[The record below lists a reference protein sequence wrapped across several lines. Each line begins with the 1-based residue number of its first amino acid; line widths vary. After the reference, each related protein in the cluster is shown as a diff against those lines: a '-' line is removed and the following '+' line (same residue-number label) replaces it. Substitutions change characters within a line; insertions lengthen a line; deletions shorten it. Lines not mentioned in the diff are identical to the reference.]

1 MGNLVFEAAS
11 GGSTTISGP
20 NTTGSNTI
28 TIPNASGT
36 FALTNTPV
44 TTATNLAGGATGS
57 VPYQSGTSSTT
68 FLAAGSNGQVLT
80 LAAGVPTW
88 STVSGTGD
96 VVGPASATNNAI
108 ATYNGTTGK
117 LIQNSGATIS
127 AGVITASGFTG
138 TASSATNIAGGA
150 TGSVPYQSSTG
161 STTFLAAGSNG
172 QVLTLSSGV
181 PTWAAV
187 SGTGTVTNVSALTLG
202 TTGTDLSSTVANST
216 TTPVITL
223 NVPTASATNRGV
235 LSSADWTTF
244 NNKGSGTVTSVTGTA
259 PVVSSGGTTP
269 AISMA
274 AASTSVSGYL
284 TSTDWNTFN
293 GKGSGTVTS
302 VGGTG
307 TVNGLT
313 LTGTV
318 TTSGNLTLGG
328 TLNLSAPPAIGGTTA
343 AAITGTTITASTNF
357 VGSNFDASGSG
368 GGSLRSSSSA
378 ACLQWGAA
386 GGVNLTLNGAFN
398 MNPANATISIAPTGT
413 GTLTV
418 NPATAGTIDNM
429 SLGATTAAAAKVTTL
444 NIQTGLTLATLSGT
458 SGQVLTSAGA
468 GAVPTWTTPTGTV
481 YPGAGIPNSTGSA
494 WGTSYSTSGTGSSV
508 ALANNA
514 TLITFTGTGIKE
526 TSTVI
531 SASNIDMNAG
541 NYFTKTISGTT
552 TFTISNAASSGT
564 VNSFILQLTNGGS
577 ATVNWFSGVKWAGGT
592 APTLTASGYD
602 DLGFFTIDGGTT
614 WQGFVLGK
622 AMA

>member
-80 LAAGVPTW
+80 LSAGVPSW
-88 STVSGTGD
+88 ASVSGTGD

-150 TGSVPYQSSTG
+150 TGSVPYQSGTG

-181 PTWAAV
+181 PTWATT
-187 SGTGTVTNVSALTLG
+187 SGTGTVTSVAALTLG
-202 TTGTDLSSTVANST
+202 TTGTDLTSTVANGT

-223 NVPTASATNRGV
+223 NVPTASGTNRGV
-235 LSSADWTTF
+235 LSAADWTTF

-302 VGGTG
+302 VSSTG

-328 TLNLSAPPAIGGTTA
+328 TLDLSAPPAIGGTTA
-343 AAITGTTITASTNF
+343 AAITGTTITASTKF

-378 ACLQWGAA
+378 ACLQWGAG
-386 GGVNLTLNGAFN
+386 GGVNLTLDGAFN

-418 NPATAGTIDNM
+418 NPATAGTINNM
-429 SLGATTAAAAKVTTL
+429 AVGGTVAAA
-444 NIQTGLTLATLSGT
+444 G
-458 SGQVLTSAGA
+458 
-468 GAVPTWTTPTGTV
+468 
-481 YPGAGIPNSTGSA
+481 
-494 WGTSYSTSGTGSSV
+494 
-508 ALANNA
+508 
-514 TLITFTGTGIKE
+514 TFTVAKATEYIE
-526 TSTVI
+526 TSTAI
-531 SASNIDMNAG
+531 SASAIDLAAG
-541 NYFTKTISGTT
+541 NYFTKTISTTT
-552 TFTISNAASSGT
+552 TFTISNAAASGL